1 MSLEYSIEYPCRM
14 REEHDEQ
21 TLRSL
26 GRTASLISRII
37 AESVD
42 GERAPS
48 PESVGFATRFSEEVV
63 EAEKIA
69 AFCRSS
75 CPAYLEGREAIGCL
89 GRINYPID
97 ARFEHFLADRLQLCY
112 DTADPLSWPRIMHVL
127 TDAESVF
134 DGEATKELR
143 RITTADGLR
152 FFELRLPI
160 ALTRLAKNLT
170 TDHVFDALAGFKS
183 SGDGREGYQREIP
196 VMALG
201 DYGDFLEVLLAKDL
215 TESEQERMR
224 NLSATYPQYLRLLN
238 AVRVAEDL
246 GVRIL
251 IE

>member
-1 MSLEYSIEYPCRM
+1 MSLEYAIEYPCRM

-37 AESVD
+37 AQSVD
-42 GERAPS
+42 SERAPS
-48 PESVGFATRFSEEVV
+48 AESVGFATRFSEEVL

-75 CPAYLEGREAIGCL
+75 CPAYLEGREPIGCL
-89 GRINYPID
+89 GRIHYPID
-97 ARFEHFLADRLQLCY
+97 SRFEHFLADRLQLLY
-112 DTADPLSWPRIMHVL
+112 DTLEPGDWPRIMQVL

-134 DGEATKELR
+134 DGEASKELR
-143 RITTADGLR
+143 RITTPDGLR

-160 ALTRLAKNLT
+160 GLTRLAKNLT
-170 TDHVFDALAGFKS
+170 TDHIFDALAGFKS
-183 SGDGREGYQREIP
+183 SGDDRDGYQREIP

-201 DYGDFLEVLLAKDL
+201 DYGDFLEALLSKGL
-215 TESEQERMR
+215 TGSEEERMKT
-224 NLSATYPQYLRLLN
+224 SSKSYPEYLRLLN
-238 AVRVAEDL
+238 AVRIAEDL

-251 IE
+251 VE

>member
-1 MSLEYSIEYPCRM
+1 
-14 REEHDEQ
+14 
-21 TLRSL
+21 
-26 GRTASLISRII
+26 
-37 AESVD
+37 
-42 GERAPS
+42 
-48 PESVGFATRFSEEVV
+48 
-63 EAEKIA
+63 
-69 AFCRSS
+69 
-75 CPAYLEGREAIGCL
+75 
-89 GRINYPID
+89 
-97 ARFEHFLADRLQLCY
+97 
-112 DTADPLSWPRIMHVL
+112 MHVL

-196 VMALG
+196 VMALA
-201 DYGDFLEVLLAKDL
+201 DYGDFLEALARERRDRERTGKNEEFERDL
-215 TESEQERMR
+215 PSV
-224 NLSATYPQYLRLLN
+224 SATFECSQSGGR
-238 AVRVAEDL
+238 L